1 MVRVRR
7 FAEHGQ
13 ASVELVL
20 VLPLVVLAML
30 LVLQVGLVVA
40 AHLQVVHAARD
51 GARAAS
57 VRGDPAAAR
66 AAVARHGGLG
76 GDRTEVVV
84 DLEEGATVPLVSVE
98 VRHRVRTEVP
108 LVGQLVGDPTVS
120 ATTVMALESVP
131 VDP

>member
-1 MVRVRR
+1 VGVRR
-7 FAEHGQ
+7 RAEHGQ
-13 ASVELVL
+13 ATVELVL

-30 LVLQVGLVVA
+30 LVLQVGLVAA

-57 VRGDPAAAR
+57 VHGDGAAAR
-66 AAVARHGGLG
+66 AAVARHSGLDG
-76 GDRTEVVV
+76 NRTDVVV
-84 DLEEGATVPLVSVE
+84 DLDEGATVPLVSVE

-131 VDP
+131 ADP